1 MNQEV
6 IAVVAG
12 KEITQAEFDAFLQGL
27 PREQQAYIS
36 NPQFKKQ
43 CLEQFLALH
52 MFAELG
58 ADEKLEETE
67 EFQTIMES
75 AKRDI
80 LAQLAI
86 RETMKSVA
94 VSEEEIKAYYEE
106 NKQQF
111 AKGPSV
117 RAKHILMEAEE
128 KCKEVLEMIR
138 SGARTFEDAAKE
150 HSTCPSSAK
159 GGDLGEFTRGQMV
172 KEFENAAFDAEIGD
186 IVGPVK
192 TQFGYHLIKV
202 EAKNDAQ
209 ETPLENV
216 KDNIQTQLLRQK
228 QTEAYEKK
236 VEELKEKY
244 LQK

>member
-1 MNQEV
+1 
-6 IAVVAG
+6 
-12 KEITQAEFDAFLQGL
+12 
-27 PREQQAYIS
+27 
-36 NPQFKKQ
+36 
-43 CLEQFLALH
+43 
-52 MFAELG
+52 
-58 ADEKLEETE
+58 
-67 EFQTIMES
+67 
-75 AKRDI
+75 
-80 LAQLAI
+80 
-86 RETMKSVA
+86 MKSVT
-94 VSEEEIKAYYEE
+94 VSEEEIKAYYEQ

-111 AKGPSV
+111 VKGPSV
-117 RAKHILMEAEE
+117 RAKHILMEVEE

-138 SGARTFEDAAKE
+138 SGAKTFEDAAKE

>member
-86 RETMKSVA
+86 RETMKSVT
-94 VSEEEIKAYYEE
+94 VSEEEIKAYYEQ

-111 AKGPSV
+111 VKGPSV
-117 RAKHILMEAEE
+117 RAKHILMEVEE

-138 SGARTFEDAAKE
+138 SGAKTFGRIHQRTDGKRVRECSF
-150 HSTCPSSAK
+150 
-159 GGDLGEFTRGQMV
+159 
-172 KEFENAAFDAEIGD
+172 
-186 IVGPVK
+186 
-192 TQFGYHLIKV
+192 
-202 EAKNDAQ
+202 
-209 ETPLENV
+209 
-216 KDNIQTQLLRQK
+216 
-228 QTEAYEKK
+228 
-236 VEELKEKY
+236 
-244 LQK
+244 